1 MVMWNSISV
10 VSVTDGK
17 QTFRLHFLFYYC
29 FMMIQMTSQILLFQH
44 DKMIS
49 RLDVTTNFDPAEIS
63 YYRNLHY
70 IYHCL
75 INYL

>member
-1 MVMWNSISV
+1 MNESYGDEKKQSIIM
-10 VSVTDGK
+10 
-17 QTFRLHFLFYYC
+17 L
-29 FMMIQMTSQILLFQH
+29 IQLTSQILLFQH
-44 DKMIS
+44 DVYSARHLPEMAKMIF

-70 IYHCL
+70 IHHCL

>member
-10 VSVTDGK
+10 GNLQNLQLKVTATDGK

-44 DKMIS
+44 DVNSARHLPEK
-49 RLDVTTNFDPAEIS
+49 
-63 YYRNLHY
+63 
-70 IYHCL
+70 
-75 INYL
+75 